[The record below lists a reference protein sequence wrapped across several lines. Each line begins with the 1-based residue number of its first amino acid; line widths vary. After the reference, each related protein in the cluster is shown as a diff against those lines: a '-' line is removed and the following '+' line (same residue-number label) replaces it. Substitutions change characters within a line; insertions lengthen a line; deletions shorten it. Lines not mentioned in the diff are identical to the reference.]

1 MSRPAAGPAGTEG
14 KQSAVPGQP
23 GPGDARPPARLT
35 FFGPPAEE
43 DDRPLPKLPP
53 LPADPRW
60 RIEHL
65 PMLTAA
71 GFALVCCAASA
82 GYLADGATAALGAAA
97 GVLVVAVGASMST
110 LAIAWADAVRPQ
122 LVLPVGLL
130 TYVIKF
136 ALVAFV
142 MISVADSGWAGLIPM
157 AWGLAAGAVALTAV
171 QAWWIARLA
180 GRRTAAGPSDVP

>member
-1 MSRPAAGPAGTEG
+1 MSRPEVTGTP
-14 KQSAVPGQP
+14 AVPAQ
-23 GPGDARPPARLT
+23 RLT
-35 FFGPPAEE
+35 FFGPPPE
-43 DDRPLPKLPP
+43 DDDAPLPDLPP

-71 GFALVCCAASA
+71 GLALVCCAGSVGFFA
-82 GYLADGATAALGAAA
+82 GGPAAALGAAA
-97 GVLVVAVGASMST
+97 GVFVVAVGATMST
-110 LAIAWADAVRPQ
+110 LAIAWADVVRPA

-142 MISVADSGWAGLIPM
+142 MFAVASSGWSGGVPM
-157 AWGLAAGAVALTAV
+157 AWGLAAGAVVLTGV
-171 QAWWIARLA
+171 QVWWVARLA
-180 GRRTAAGPSDVP
+180 RRNAAAGPPGAP